1 MAFVGIAVPH
11 LARLVA
17 GTSDHRLLLPVT
29 ALVGAVTLLACTIV
43 AHPPGLELVVPLNVV
58 TSLFGGPVVIAVLL
72 RSNRFAGAA
81 A

>member
-1 MAFVGIAVPH
+1 
-11 LARLVA
+11 
-17 GTSDHRLLLPVT
+17 VT

-43 AHPPGLELVVPLNVV
+43 AHPPGAELVVPLNVV
-58 TSLFGGPVVIAVLL
+58 TSLVGGPVVIAVLL